1 MEGSALTHTITEIK
15 ALEIVLIV
23 YNCALFVA
31 NACIDFKDNKDNN
44 NNFYYYDSHIYNFTS
59 RIDIQI
65 KLKMLDK
72 NNSVNL
78 QVA

>member
-1 MEGSALTHTITEIK
+1 M
-15 ALEIVLIV
+15 
-23 YNCALFVA
+23 A

-44 NNFYYYDSHIYNFTS
+44 NNFYYYDSHIYNLQS
-59 RIDIQI
+59 WIDIQI

-72 NNSVNL
+72 NNSVNP